1 MSETTTPSEPAG
13 AEPAGAEP
21 AGVEP
26 AGAEPAPLKP
36 APPRPALVV
45 GEDGL
50 ARCSWSASDP
60 EYSRYHDEEWGRPQ
74 HDPRALYEKLCLE
87 GFQAGLSWITILRRR
102 PAFRE
107 AFLGFEP
114 ERVAAMTEADVE
126 RLLQNAGII
135 RHRGKIEATIS
146 NARAVLQLDVPL
158 EELMWSFAPPAESGR
173 RPRDWGEVP
182 AITPESTALSKEL
195 RRRGFRFVGPTTM
208 YALMQATGMVDDH
221 FEGCFRAA

>member
-1 MSETTTPSEPAG
+1 MSATTNTPDVPTPSASHVSPAS
-13 AEPAGAEP
+13 
-21 AGVEP
+21 
-26 AGAEPAPLKP
+26 PAP
-36 APPRPALVV
+36 AVHAAVIV
-45 GEDGL
+45 GDDGV

-60 EYSRYHDEEWGRPQ
+60 EYRRYHDEEWGVPQ

-107 AFLGFEP
+107 AFRGFEP
-114 ERVAAMTEADVE
+114 SLVAAMTEADVE
-126 RLLQNAGII
+126 RLLQDARII

-146 NARAVLQLDVPL
+146 NARATLALETPLD
-158 EELMWSFAPPAESGR
+158 ELMWSFAPAPRASH
-173 RPRDWGEVP
+173 RPRAWGEIP
-182 AITPESTALSKEL
+182 AVTAESTALSKEL

-221 FEGCFRAA
+221 FEGCFRA